1 MEANKI
7 FQVSWLQKLGTLSV
21 SDMIYFDLYYLNKF
35 LNSFGNFAT
44 TCRRDDHLQKKQ
56 GTKRGK
62 KKLLYNSSSAAAV
75 SILWWSAGTIYV
87 VVYTVHSYNNLIKVR
102 ISTQNNVKRLRQ
114 AGVTMEYIIY
124 LQKKKCLRKCWIYLV
139 T

>member
-1 MEANKI
+1 MVILPLLVE
-7 FQVSWLQKLGTLSV
+7 G
-21 SDMIYFDLYYLNKF
+21 M
-35 LNSFGNFAT
+35 T
-44 TCRRDDHLQKKQ
+44 TYKKKQ

-87 VVYTVHSYNNLIKVR
+87 VVYIVHSYNNLIKVR

-114 AGVTMEYIIY
+114 AGVTMKYIIY

>member
-1 MEANKI
+1 M
-7 FQVSWLQKLGTLSV
+7 

-75 SILWWSAGTIYV
+75 SILWRNAGTIYV
-87 VVYTVHSYNNLIKVR
+87 VVYIVHSYNNLIKVR

-114 AGVTMEYIIY
+114 AGVTMKYIIY
-124 LQKKKCLRKCWIYLV
+124 LQKKKCLRKC
-139 T
+139 